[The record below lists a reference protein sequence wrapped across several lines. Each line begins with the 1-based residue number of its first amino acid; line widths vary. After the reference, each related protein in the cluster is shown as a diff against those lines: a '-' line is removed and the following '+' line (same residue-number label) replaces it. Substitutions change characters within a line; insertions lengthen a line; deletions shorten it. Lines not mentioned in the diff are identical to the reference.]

1 MKRLG
6 GPVNVKDIPQERL
19 DKIVDLLCEDNRA
32 DAMLLYCQT
41 ATVELET
48 AWAVIQ
54 DILIDLGEDSANLPK
69 RAVDDDAYLEAQY
82 YAKWCLTESRNS
94 ERISEGVIG
103 KCTFKQLP
111 QRYQDL
117 FTIGPNRI
125 KKLKFFPEKDIVCMV
140 LITMPVLFMWST
152 VPFLGIFSDFPLMW
166 AWNTWPRV
174 LFMLM
179 VLIVCIPPPIM
190 GIYTVRMLQVMAEF
204 LRKKKAGAHIYG
216 LVIDGQNVVGRQLSV
231 FEQKK
236 NCLFLPRNRITNFA
250 TKGGSRVSTAKFFI
264 QFINHQ
270 DQRQWL
276 MLESGSSYSLKP
288 YQLYQIFQREKVSQG

>member
-1 MKRLG
+1 MQLLG
-6 GPVNVKDIPQERL
+6 GPVNAKDIPQERL

-32 DAMLLYCQT
+32 DAMLLYRQT

-48 AWAVIQ
+48 AWAAIQ
-54 DILIDLGEDSANLPK
+54 DILVDLGENRANLPR

-82 YAKWCLTESRNS
+82 YARWCLTESSIN
-94 ERISEGVIG
+94 ISEVTLG

-111 QRYQDL
+111 QRYQEL
-117 FTIGPNRI
+117 FSIGPNRI

-140 LITMPVLFMWST
+140 LMAMPLLFMWST
-152 VPFLGIFSDFPLMW
+152 VPFLGIFSNFPLVW
-166 AWNTWPRV
+166 AWNTWPRA
-174 LFMLM
+174 FFILM

-190 GIYTVRMLQVMAEF
+190 GVYTVRMLQVMTEF
-204 LRKKKAGAHIYG
+204 LRKKKTGAHIYG
-216 LVIDGQNVVGRQLSV
+216 LVIDGQNVVGRQLSA

-236 NCLFLPRNRITNFA
+236 NCLFLPCNRITNFA
-250 TKGGSRVSTAKFFI
+250 IKGGSRVSTAKFFI

-288 YQLYQIFQREKVSQG
+288 YQLYQIFQRESVSQG